1 MSGNQRTDWH
11 GRWGNCHSGAPCVAL
26 SAPSPRL
33 PSGRL
38 RPSEPVIGP
47 AEGGTRWTV
56 YGEGRGE
63 GASPQRADSLMM
75 TAPCREAPTR
85 GEAPPPRDFSVR
97 GAGRAPPPHAGGGAA
112 TGRAPPRGTSGRRA
126 RA

>member
-85 GEAPPPRDFSVR
+85 GEAPPPPARDPQHPPLPPPR
-97 GAGRAPPPHAGGGAA
+97 HTARGRA
-112 TGRAPPRGTSGRRA
+112 TL
-126 RA
+126 